1 MRKMAIIIIS
11 IFYFQILTAPPNG
24 AEVVFESERVN
35 PFEDL
40 WQATCFVESSGNRF
54 AIGDNGKSWGIAQI
68 QQSRIDDYYQRTG
81 IRFEL
86 SDMFDV
92 EKSREVF
99 MYYCSDPYNLEA
111 ISRSWNGG
119 NNWRQKKQ
127 THDYWYKVQKFL
139 YRYRSQRKD
148 VSGSNNYR

>member
-1 MRKMAIIIIS
+1 MRKMVT
-11 IFYFQILTAPPNG
+11 IFITTMYFSILTAPPNG
-24 AEVVFESERVN
+24 AGVVFESEGVN

-40 WQATCFVESSGNRF
+40 WQATCQVESSGNRF

-92 EKSREVF
+92 DNSRQVF
-99 MYYCSDPYNLEA
+99 MHYASLHGPYQSEA
-111 ISRSWNGG
+111 ICREWNAGPR
-119 NNWRQKKQ
+119 WRDIKQ
-127 THDYWYKVQKFL
+127 SKDYWWKVQKFL
-139 YRYRSQRKD
+139 DRYKSQRK
-148 VSGSNNYR
+148 V